1 MNSTEKSKIYRKK
14 YVSGCIGNKIGRRTR
29 YLLLAPGWDEREKP
43 PVAFP
48 VPLWQGPVAVH
59 SFHTGGAEGLR
70 WQHKQSVRERSAA
83 GIWVSI
89 LHRAMLTEYFWLITQ
104 ILHNKK
110 IKTFYLPSLL
120 LTPPPPTCQS
130 CKAEKGGSSSRW
142 LGGRGMKGTFRLLF
156 RIPFWVDRKQTLEE
170 TLGLVQ
176 DTLH

>member
-14 YVSGCIGNKIGRRTR
+14 YVSGCIGNKIRRTR

-48 VPLWQGPVAVH
+48 VPLWQGPVAAH

-70 WQHKQSVRERSAA
+70 WQHKRSVRERSAA

-89 LHRAMLTEYFWLITQ
+89 LHGAMLTEYFWLITQ

-120 LTPPPPTCQS
+120 LTPHPPPA
-130 CKAEKGGSSSRW
+130 KVVRPRRGVLRPGGW
-142 LGGRGMKGTFRLLF
+142 GGRGMKGTFRLLF
-156 RIPFWVDRKQTLEE
+156 RVDRQ
-170 TLGLVQ
+170 
-176 DTLH
+176 